1 MKLASGPATTRQKI
15 RTAVTAATTKA
26 RIVLSLTAVAVLA
39 GGVIVGLNASSAGA
53 ATAKA
58 TIPDTT
64 YSNITYY
71 DGKTWDYP
79 CEEGATFHAGLPAE
93 VEYVDNN
100 CEVRIW
106 LHSSNENTGPS
117 LCFSPGDHHSD
128 TSPYETVTWVNFY
141 VSDNS
146 SAC

>member
-39 GGVIVGLNASSAGA
+39 GGVIAGLNASPAYAG
-53 ATAKA
+53 TV
-58 TIPDTT
+58 

-71 DGKTWDYP
+71 NGKTSDYP
-79 CEEGATFHAGLPAE
+79 CTEGTTFHSGLPAQ

-100 CEVRIW
+100 CAVRVW

-146 SAC
+146 SPC